1 MSRNFTRTDSAD
13 FDASESSSGMPAFR
27 ITFLTMVTVLAD
39 EAEEEYEESDD
50 DADDANVAAALLA
63 AAAAAAAAADWR
75 CDADGARPAA
85 RYQAAAP
92 IAAAP
97 TAATAA
103 TAHALS
109 ARLKEDDAGLFALL
123 DDDDG
128 ADEWLPLDAAPA
140 LGFDMARQNSK
151 SD

>member
-1 MSRNFTRTDSAD
+1 
-13 FDASESSSGMPAFR
+13 MPALR
-27 ITFLTMVTVLAD
+27 TTFLTMVTVLAD
-39 EAEEEYEESDD
+39 EAEEEDEEEFEESED
-50 DADDANVAAALLA
+50 DADDASVAAALL
-63 AAAAAAAAADWR
+63 AAAAAAAADWR

-85 RYQAAAP
+85 RYQTAP
-92 IAAAP
+92 MAAAP

-128 ADEWLPLDAAPA
+128 AEELLPLGAAPA
-140 LGFDMARQNSK
+140 LGFDMSTRIRNRIDGGISGGERK
-151 SD
+151 HPTL